1 MYLTPIEQAIVDWN
15 IAHPVELVVFCVVFA
30 IASIAFVVWVTCTE
44 SKNEQLRISAERA
57 NKRAWIKE
65 RNKKLYHM

>member
-1 MYLTPIEQAIVDWN
+1 MYFTPLEQAIIEWN

-30 IASIAFVVWVTCTE
+30 IASIAFVIWVARTE
-44 SKNEQLRISAERA
+44 SKNEQLRINAERA

-65 RNKKLYHM
+65 RNKELYNM